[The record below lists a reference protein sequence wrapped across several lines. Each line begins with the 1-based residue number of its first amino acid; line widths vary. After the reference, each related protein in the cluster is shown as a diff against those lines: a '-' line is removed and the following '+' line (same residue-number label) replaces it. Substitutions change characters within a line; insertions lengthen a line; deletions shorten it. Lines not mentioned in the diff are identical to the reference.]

1 MFLNILEEPQIMM
14 LDDIF
19 LYSTKD
25 NYEESDENGNQ
36 LRIYDDDEDYNKTS
50 YIETIPK
57 YFINKKLWIKYTSLL
72 CSSCG
77 RKINKIP
84 LPIIFKKINTPARVE
99 GEKITLMPNFP
110 SNNSSFNKNDI
121 IYTESRIIKF
131 SHGLFC
137 SITCIGWYLN
147 NVKDENIANKWET
160 KELTLETYEELT
172 GIELYDIPESINYI
186 KLASR
191 SGTSGISDEEFDNL
205 NERKTISYRINEQI

>member
-1 MFLNILEEPQIMM
+1 MFLNILEEPQILM

-25 NYEESDENGNQ
+25 NYGEDEDFENG
-36 LRIYDDDEDYNKTS
+36 LKIYDDDCDDAA
-50 YIETIPK
+50 YIETMPE

-77 RKINKIP
+77 RKICGTP
-84 LPIIFKKINTPARVE
+84 LPIILKKISTPIRIE

-110 SNNSSFNKNDI
+110 SNNSLFDKNDI
-121 IYTESRIIKF
+121 MNCESTIVKF

-147 NVKDENIANKWET
+147 NVKDENITNKWET
-160 KELTLETYEELT
+160 KELTLEVYKELT
-172 GIELYDIPESINYI
+172 DIELYDIPESINYI

-205 NERKTISYRINEQI
+205 NERKIISYRINE